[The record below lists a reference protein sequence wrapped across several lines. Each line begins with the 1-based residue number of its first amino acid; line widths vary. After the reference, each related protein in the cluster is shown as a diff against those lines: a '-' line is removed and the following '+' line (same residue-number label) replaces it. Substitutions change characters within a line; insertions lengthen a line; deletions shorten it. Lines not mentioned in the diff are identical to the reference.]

1 MENLKNSSQIFWFKY
16 GEFMFLTETIRDK
29 LFLAISKL
37 YFFNLTREVQVDL
50 ARVFQMAKF

>member
-1 MENLKNSSQIFWFKY
+1 MGNLKNSSQIFWFKY

-37 YFFNLTREVQVDL
+37 YFFNLTREVQVD
-50 ARVFQMAKF
+50 FS